1 MLFHAF
7 PKVIE
12 GGFIGVDIFFVI
24 SGFLI
29 STIIFESLENRTFS
43 LFGFWSRR
51 VKRIFP
57 ALILVLLSSLAFGW
71 MALLADEYSHLS
83 KHISA
88 GAGFVSNFVLWQ
100 EAGYFDN
107 SADTKPLLHLWSLGI
122 EEQFYLAWPLIIWAA
137 WKRKFNILAVVFFI
151 AILSFYLNIR
161 GIYKDSI
168 STFYSPLTRFWELA
182 SGGLLAWIIFFKKK
196 QAGRESKIGNLILL
210 NLISFIG
217 FFLLIYGFFRLNKN
231 LNFPG
236 WFALLPVMGSLFLI
250 TAGPGAWINKKILS
264 NPMVV
269 WIGLISYPLYLWHWP
284 LLTFSKILEA
294 GSRGRNISLLL
305 SFLLAYLTY
314 KLIEQPIR
322 QSKNQL
328 LIPTLITLMFFIG
341 FVGYKIHTN
350 DGLINRNAAVL
361 RESKDGDIGNYD
373 FFNYMAT
380 KYYTCTPEKIAK
392 EALKEQDFVR
402 CLQSKNNTDVDIALL
417 GDSHSEHLF
426 PGIADALPKKNIAFY
441 IKAGLPFLNNP
452 EFKNIFENI
461 ISNKKINIVIISS
474 YWNKRFKELSFESDP
489 SNELVKVID
498 LLEKSGKKVYLT
510 DDIPTFPF
518 KASRCKG
525 ARWISSEAPLCQISA
540 DNFKLQ
546 SEAYAE
552 VLNKTVIARPSV
564 KIIAIGKY
572 ICNQNVCSMAQE
584 NNILYRD
591 RHHLN
596 VSGSLFIWKRAI
608 QDNQDIFN

>member
-1 MLFHAF
+1 VLFHAF

>member
-182 SGGLLAWIIFFKKK
+182 SGGLLACIIFFKKK

-250 TAGPGAWINKKILS
+250 TAGPGACINKKILS

>member
-1 MLFHAF
+1 VLFHAF

-540 DNFKLQ
+540 DNFKFQ

>member
-168 STFYSPLTRFWELA
+168 STFYSPLTRVWELA
-182 SGGLLAWIIFFKKK
+182 SGGLLACIIFFKKK

-426 PGIADALPKKNIAFY
+426 PGIADALPKK
-441 IKAGLPFLNNP
+441 
-452 EFKNIFENI
+452 
-461 ISNKKINIVIISS
+461 
-474 YWNKRFKELSFESDP
+474 
-489 SNELVKVID
+489 
-498 LLEKSGKKVYLT
+498 
-510 DDIPTFPF
+510 
-518 KASRCKG
+518 
-525 ARWISSEAPLCQISA
+525 
-540 DNFKLQ
+540 
-546 SEAYAE
+546 
-552 VLNKTVIARPSV
+552 
-564 KIIAIGKY
+564 
-572 ICNQNVCSMAQE
+572 
-584 NNILYRD
+584 IL
-591 RHHLN
+591 
-596 VSGSLFIWKRAI
+596 LFILR
-608 QDNQDIFN
+608 QGYLF

>member
-540 DNFKLQ
+540 DNFKFQ

>member
-43 LFGFWSRR
+43 FFGFWSRR

-57 ALILVLLSSLAFGW
+57 ALILVLLSSLTFGW

-88 GAGFVSNFVLWQ
+88 GAGFVSNFVLWK

-122 EEQFYLAWPLIIWAA
+122 EEQFYLAWPLIIWAM
-137 WKRKFNILAVVFFI
+137 WKGKFNIFAVVFI
-151 AILSFYLNIR
+151 VAIISFYLNIR

-182 SGGLLAWIIFFKKK
+182 SGGLLAWIIFCKKTAR
-196 QAGRESKIGNLILL
+196 AGGGDNKLLL
-210 NLISFIG
+210 NLISFFG

-250 TAGPGAWINKKILS
+250 AAGPGAWVNKKILS
-264 NPMVV
+264 NPMAV

-305 SFLLAYLTY
+305 TFLLAYLTY
-314 KLIEQPIR
+314 RLIERPIR
-322 QSKNQL
+322 QSQKH
-328 LIPTLITLMFFIG
+328 LIVPILIALMFFVG
-341 FVGYKIHTN
+341 FAGYKIYTN

-361 RESKDGDIGNYD
+361 KGSKDGDIGNYD
-373 FFNYMAT
+373 FFNYMTT
-380 KYYTCTPEKIAK
+380 KYYQCASEKIAK
-392 EALKEQDFVR
+392 EALREQGFIR
-402 CLQSKNNTDVDIALL
+402 CLQSKNNVDVDIVLL

-426 PGIADALPKKNIAFY
+426 PGIAEALPEKNITFY

-452 EFKNIFENI
+452 EFKNIFEDI

-474 YWNKRFKELSFESDP
+474 YWSKRFKEISSEYDQ
-489 SNELVKVID
+489 SNELIKVID
-498 LLEKSGKKVYLT
+498 LLERSGKKVYIT

-525 ARWISSEAPLCQISA
+525 TRWISSEAPLCEISA
-540 DNFKLQ
+540 DNDKVQ
-546 SEAYAE
+546 SEVYTT
-552 VLNKTVIARPSV
+552 VLNKTVKARPSV

-572 ICNQNVCSMAQE
+572 ICNQNLCSMAQE
-584 NNILYRD
+584 NIVLYRD

-596 VSGSLFIWKRAI
+596 TKGSLFIWKRALK
-608 QDNQDIFN
+608 DNRDIFNK